1 MKLFEKRSVAAIV
14 MVLAIVVGI
23 KSGLK
28 APLIALIGN
37 VGIANAV
44 RYGLMVVF
52 AGAVWP
58 VTFRFWGKCG
68 K

>member
-1 MKLFEKRSVAAIV
+1 
-14 MVLAIVVGI
+14 VGI
-23 KSGLK
+23 KAGLK

-52 AGAVWP
+52 AGAIWP
-58 VTFRFWGKCG
+58 LTFKFWGKLG
-68 K
+68 RK